1 MLWRALYQVIHH
13 PSIIKLTFVFL
24 LLRCGAQ
31 TLPRQSSSDEVH
43 QNVAQT
49 LHVVSAALL
58 DPEMRVNAGVA
69 RRTRKI
75 LVFSVRYVGVCP
87 RVAVF
92 LCEAKVN
99 YVDQISLLSEAPAN
113 KV

>member
-1 MLWRALYQVIHH
+1 
-13 PSIIKLTFVFL
+13 
-24 LLRCGAQ
+24 
-31 TLPRQSSSDEVH
+31 
-43 QNVAQT
+43 
-49 LHVVSAALL
+49 
-58 DPEMRVNAGVA
+58 MRVNAGVA
-69 RRTRKI
+69 RRTRQV
-75 LVFSVRYVGVCP
+75 LVFSVRYVGVRP